1 VALVFLLYN
10 TDNQYIILNKEGV
23 DENTLK
29 YSSPNT
35 DSYIIEK
42 KNKCHYKLYYKSNSG
57 VREFKLKKE
66 RYSDEIDRIRF
77 NIFRAYDYSKNG
89 NWQDV
94 ELLKE
99 QFLKFKKSP
108 LKYLNNEND
117 TYQFT
122 GTFTVSG
129 NEISF
134 NQQSETIIEE
144 GESNVISIG
153 EDATILYQKIITL
166 TEAELFIERKL
177 NNGQDYFSNWHLTKQ

>member
-1 VALVFLLYN
+1 MALVFLLYN

>member
-1 VALVFLLYN
+1 MALVFLLYN

-122 GTFTVSG
+122 G